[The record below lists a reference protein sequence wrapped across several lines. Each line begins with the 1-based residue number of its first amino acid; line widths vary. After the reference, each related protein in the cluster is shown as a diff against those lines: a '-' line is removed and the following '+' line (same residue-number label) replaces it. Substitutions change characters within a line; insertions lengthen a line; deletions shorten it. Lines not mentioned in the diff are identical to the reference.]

1 MGRRGPKPLPASVIE
16 LRGNRSKL
24 TGEELEERR
33 RSEIRPNPVSPRR
46 PSDLSPDERAC
57 WDMHAPELDRL
68 GLLTVL
74 DGAAFRLL
82 VCQPYALVMTSF
94 REMMVRKADGTPDRR
109 SKRVAVVVPDSNHGG
124 EKRHPA
130 FVAWSQ
136 ALNLYRAGCIQFGL
150 TPMARVGLRPAA
162 PIGTVADEDEDEAF
176 FGA

>member
-1 MGRRGPKPLPASVIE
+1 MGRRPLPAAVIK
-16 LRGNRSKL
+16 LHGNRSKL
-24 TGEELEERR
+24 SEAELEERL

-82 VCQPYALVMTSF
+82 VCQPYAVSMAAF
-94 REMMVRKADGTPDRR
+94 REMVAKKADGTPDRR
-109 SKRVAVVVPDSNHGG
+109 RRQITVVVPDAHHGG

-130 FVAWSQ
+130 IVVWKQ
-136 ALNLYRAGCIQFGL
+136 ATDQYRSGCVQFGL
-150 TPMARVGLRPAA
+150 TPMSRVGLRPGAA
-162 PIGTVADEDEDEAF
+162 PIGTVEDEDDDSAF
-176 FGA
+176 FGT